1 MLAQPTFLSP
11 MGVIKVLA
19 LEVMVMSTALQAQDD
34 RGVLVYVH
42 RDDVGTVGGPGEGE
56 ARGTRAKIDIPHA
69 PGAGGRARA
78 TMGDVPAWGREKW
91 GRPGWATAAGDTL
104 YIRYAP
110 QEKRSVPR

>member
-69 PGAGGRARA
+69 PGAGAGR
-78 TMGDVPAWGREKW
+78 GQPWGMSRRGA
-91 GRPGWATAAGDTL
+91 GRSGGGQAGQRQPETP
-104 YIRYAP
+104 YI
-110 QEKRSVPR
+110 